1 MLARVY
7 KSLTI
12 SVYLDILLPT
22 VIVGFEPEAYNI
34 TEGNSTVE
42 VCVKVS
48 GVLRSSLSVSLTT
61 VDGNATGEQG

>member
-1 MLARVY
+1 MY

-12 SVYLDILLPT
+12 SVYLDTLLPT
-22 VIVGFEPEAYNI
+22 VIVGFEHEAHNI